1 MASSNTARGPLAK
14 RNGSPRPDSD
24 SWLSA
29 EIFGIGER
37 RTWNAARWLQWLD
50 DIDGDD
56 DGALE
61 PLLREDENPLR
72 DQIVDH
78 LLTLYALPVARPTTR
93 AAVTKIERSI
103 RQANRELIELQQMGI
118 SWLPGAKFPPEDLSL
133 KLTEASMKLGNFSRG
148 VGRAHLE
155 DVAETHLLARL
166 TALAHLSTGHW
177 QDAAIAGAIS
187 LFLGRS
193 FAEGVKARSEWRRR
207 NRGLIRAYMKSFR
220 R

>member
-1 MASSNTARGPLAK
+1 MASSSNTARGPLVK

-29 EIFGIGER
+29 EIFGTGER
-37 RTWNAARWLQWLD
+37 RTWNAVPWLQWLD
-50 DIDGDD
+50 DIGGDD

-103 RQANRELIELQQMGI
+103 RLVNRELIALQQMGI
-118 SWLPGAKFPPEDLSL
+118 WWLPGAKFPPEDLSL

-148 VGRAHLE
+148 VGRARLQ

-166 TALAHLSTGHW
+166 TALAHLST
-177 QDAAIAGAIS
+177 
-187 LFLGRS
+187 
-193 FAEGVKARSEWRRR
+193 
-207 NRGLIRAYMKSFR
+207 RGLFV
-220 R
+220 